1 MLSATPTEALKTD
14 VLDVIKPLISARLV
28 SKEKVTRTIA
38 SAMQAISDQA
48 RTGATQGARR
58 QITPL
63 LVGALAVSG
72 IASILAITAIAQVRK
87 TRRGS

>member
-1 MLSATPTEALKTD
+1 MLSATPTEALKAD

-28 SKEKVTRTIA
+28 SKEKVTRTID

-48 RTGATQGARR
+48 RTGATKGARR

-63 LVGALAVSG
+63 LVGALLVSG
-72 IASILAITAIAQVRK
+72 VAGVLAITAIVHVRK
-87 TRRGS
+87 RRS